1 MDPAECNSG
10 KQKIGYNTFCV
21 RGLKEQTICQGDS
34 GGPVIWED
42 KNDMNRAYLI
52 GIASKAQSVGCGNPP
67 NSPSIFALI
76 PAPNVLDWIV
86 KFDYEH
92 REIID
97 CLHENGPI

>member
-1 MDPAECNSG
+1 MN
-10 KQKIGYNTFCV
+10 
-21 RGLKEQTICQGDS
+21 EQTICEGDS

-42 KNDMNRAYLI
+42 KNDLNRAYLM
-52 GIASKAQSVGCGNPP
+52 GIASQKHGLGCGISP
-67 NSPSIFALI
+67 NKPSKFALI

-92 REIID
+92 KEIIE